1 MMEPEKTKNTKQSRE
16 ENLEIIWYL
25 LEKGESPVTVKKIE
39 KRRGVKVNPRE
50 LRDLEEEGLILI
62 KTKGTDTS
70 QEKESESGSI
80 SEGAWEIEF
89 TETGQER
96 ARLLIRSHR
105 LAERLINDV
114 LGGDYETGACEFEH
128 IIDIGLVNSICT
140 MLGHPREC
148 PHGLPI
154 PEGEC
159 CRQSADTVRRAV
171 VPLTSLEIGQSAK
184 IAYVYSKSDQQL
196 HIIEGMQ
203 IKPGVLIRV
212 HQKYPTFVVEVEDM
226 SVAMDEEIASNI
238 QVWKESLETA
248 PSFQRRR
255 GRHTPRGTGKGKRK
269 KRGPFRFRS

>member
-1 MMEPEKTKNTKQSRE
+1 MDSEKAKNTKQSRE
-16 ENLEIIWYL
+16 EYMEVIWYL
-25 LEKGESPVTVKKIE
+25 LEKGDLPVTLKKIE
-39 KRRGVKVNPRE
+39 KRRGSPVNYDD
-50 LRDLEEEGLILI
+50 LMALEEDGLIAI
-62 KTKGTDTS
+62 KTGGKD
-70 QEKESESGSI
+70 ESGE
-80 SEGAWEIEF
+80 EGSDTDSTPEETWELAF
-89 TETGQER
+89 TEKGKER

-105 LAERLINDV
+105 LAERLIHDV

-159 CRQSADTVRRAV
+159 CRQSADAVRRAV

-203 IKPGVLIRV
+203 IKPGVIIRL
-212 HQKYPTFVVEVEDM
+212 HQKFPTFVVEVEDM
-226 SVAMDEEIASNI
+226 NVAMDDEIASNI
-238 QVWKESLETA
+238 QVWKESLETT
-248 PSFQRRR
+248 PSFQSRRDERQTR
-255 GRHTPRGTGKGKRK
+255 GGGRGKRK
-269 KRGPFRFRS
+269 KRGFFKFDS